1 MERRTNYLEATNT
14 SDLYFKH
21 NHVAWRCFGVSKAI
35 DLQTVI
41 ADTAGRHVYSNNDN
55 DAQKR
60 DRADPNYHGKV
71 NRILYLFLVQ
81 ASGDAFSEVH
91 FKQGRT
97 QDLELGG
104 GAKAEGRK
112 GGGCGSA
119 LCPLPLQLGGM
130 GERFKLPHWGLGR
143 SPRSFA
149 SSAT

>member
-71 NRILYLFLVQ
+71 NRMLYLFLVQ

-104 GAKAEGRK
+104 AQRQRVGKGVVCKFRDMKLQNNKDLPQNAFQSRKNGACARAAA
-112 GGGCGSA
+112 A
-119 LCPLPLQLGGM
+119 L
-130 GERFKLPHWGLGR
+130 
-143 SPRSFA
+143 
-149 SSAT
+149 

>member
-1 MERRTNYLEATNT
+1 MESRTNYLEATNT

-71 NRILYLFLVQ
+71 NRMLYLFLVQ

-91 FKQGRT
+91 FKP
-97 QDLELGG
+97 LEI
-104 GAKAEGRK
+104 RH
-112 GGGCGSA
+112 CGV
-119 LCPLPLQLGGM
+119 
-130 GERFKLPHWGLGR
+130 FWGWEFL
-143 SPRSFA
+143 SLVPRPIM
-149 SSAT
+149 T